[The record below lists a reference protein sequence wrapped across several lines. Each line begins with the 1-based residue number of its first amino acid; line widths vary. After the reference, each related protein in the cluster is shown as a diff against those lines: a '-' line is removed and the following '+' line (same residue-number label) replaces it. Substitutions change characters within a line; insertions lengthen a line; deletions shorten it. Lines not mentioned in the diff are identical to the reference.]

1 MFPIYYTI
9 QYKQL
14 GSMQYELKQQR
25 HTNDTLT
32 QQRQEKVQ
40 QIQSLN
46 NEIQILT
53 AVITSV
59 TEEK

>member
-25 HTNDTLT
+25 NTNDILT
-32 QQRQEKVQ
+32 QQRQEKLQ
-40 QIQSLN
+40 QIQSLT
-46 NEIQILT
+46 NEIQIFN

-59 TEEK
+59 KEEK